1 MSTTEKKAATKFE
14 KVGEC
19 LYRYQPNGIYYARL
33 KREGKQIWESLKTTD
48 KAFASRKL
56 REKKNELEN
65 VNPSA
70 GKITVEELCARYL
83 KTILHQ
89 KPKTIEAKKNVVSRM
104 GAKGDWP
111 QFKTQQVKDVKPS
124 DVQTFLSLQ
133 GKRISK
139 ASYNQ
144 YVQVVRDI
152 FKLAHD
158 DRLIATSPA
167 AGIKL
172 VKRDKPIRLTPSVGQ
187 FQQIVESI
195 RTQKFADT
203 AEDSADFLEFMG
215 LAGLGQA
222 EVSSLKWG
230 EINFERRE
238 ITTFRHK
245 TSQGFMIPIYPQLLP
260 LLERL
265 KGKHKFPPDELVFKV
280 KDVKKSLEAACKR
293 LGFPAYS
300 QRSFRRLFITRAL
313 EKGVDV
319 KVIAEWQGHKDGGKL
334 ILDTYSHV
342 NRTHAKKMADLMVT
356 DESEQT
362 A

>member
-1 MSTTEKKAATKFE
+1 MSTTEQKSASKFE

-19 LYRYQPNGIYYARL
+19 LYRYQPNGIYYARF

-48 KAFASRKL
+48 KTFAARKL
-56 REKKNELEN
+56 RARKNELEN
-65 VNPSA
+65 VNPAA
-70 GKITVEELCARYL
+70 GRITVEELCERYL

-89 KPKTIEAKKNVVSRM
+89 KPKTIEAKKNVVNQM

-111 QFKTQQVKDVKPS
+111 EFKTRHVKDVKPS

-133 GKRISK
+133 GKRLSK

-152 FKLAHD
+152 FKLALD
-158 DRLIATSPA
+158 DRIVAISPA
-167 AGIKL
+167 AGVKL
-172 VKRDKPIRLTPSVGQ
+172 VKRDKPIRLTPSIGQ

-203 AEDSADFLEFMG
+203 AKESADFLEFMG

-222 EVSSLKWG
+222 EVSSLAWG
-230 EINFERRE
+230 EICFERRE

-245 TSQGFMIPIYPQLLP
+245 TSQGFVIPIYPQLLP

-265 KGKHKFPPDELVFKV
+265 KGKNKFRP
-280 KDVKKSLEAACKR
+280 
-293 LGFPAYS
+293 
-300 QRSFRRLFITRAL
+300 Q
-313 EKGVDV
+313 
-319 KVIAEWQGHKDGGKL
+319 
-334 ILDTYSHV
+334 
-342 NRTHAKKMADLMVT
+342 
-356 DESEQT
+356 
-362 A
+362 